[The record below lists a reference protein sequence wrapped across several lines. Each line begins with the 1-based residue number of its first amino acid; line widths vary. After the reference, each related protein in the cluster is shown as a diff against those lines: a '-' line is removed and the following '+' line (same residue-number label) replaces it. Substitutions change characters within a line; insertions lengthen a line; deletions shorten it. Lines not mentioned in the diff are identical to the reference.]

1 LQQFFRIAMKK
12 PEVAHPSKSFGENM
26 LQDELHEVL
35 AFEGSMANFA
45 GLAFR
50 ILESHP
56 AVLIGNDIFFTDYAP
71 V

>member
-12 PEVAHPSKSFGENM
+12 SEVAHPSKSFWENM
-26 LQDELHEVL
+26 LQDKLKKVL
-35 AFEGSMANFA
+35 AFEGAMADFA

-50 ILESHP
+50 ILESNP